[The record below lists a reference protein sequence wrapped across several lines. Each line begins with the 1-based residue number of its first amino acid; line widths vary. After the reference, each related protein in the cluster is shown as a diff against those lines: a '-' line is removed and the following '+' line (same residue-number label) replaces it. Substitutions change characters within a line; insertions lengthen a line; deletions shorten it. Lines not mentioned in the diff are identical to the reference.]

1 MFLQDVSYV
10 HQGCIRSKNK
20 LETIRETVMLWNFK
34 TENTCDAEEAFQL
47 EFYKIEMKIKCY
59 FIFIPILSKQTIC
72 FLIFCGFHES
82 LMAKKFKRTFI
93 SNKNLL

>member
-34 TENTCDAEEAFQL
+34 TENTCDAEETFL
-47 EFYKIEMKIKCY
+47 NIK
-59 FIFIPILSKQTIC
+59 
-72 FLIFCGFHES
+72 
-82 LMAKKFKRTFI
+82 A
-93 SNKNLL
+93 NNLLPNFLWIHFTNH